1 MTNDALKSML
11 MNDAAALPPAR
22 DIGFVVDVMKR
33 VEQRRLYR
41 NLAWLVIGMTALTAL
56 LFLIMPYVTPAL
68 TTLGQ
73 SVWPLVIIV
82 TVAGFSLTGFEQ
94 ARRAIGLRF

>member
-1 MTNDALKSML
+1 MTNDALKSIL
-11 MNDAAALPPAR
+11 MNDTFITTPAR
-22 DIGFVVDVMKR
+22 DIGFVIEVMKR
-33 VEQRRLYR
+33 VEQRRLYQ
-41 NLAWLVIGMTALTAL
+41 NLAWLVIGTTALTAL

-82 TVAGFSLTGFEQ
+82 TVAGFSLVGVEQ

>member
-1 MTNDALKSML
+1 MKPDPLKAIL
-11 MNDAAALPPAR
+11 TETPPAPPAR

-41 NLAWLVIGMTALTAL
+41 NLVWLVLGTAAVTAL

-73 SVWPLVIIV
+73 SVWPLVIII
-82 TVAGFSLTGFEQ
+82 TVAGFSLIGFEPT
-94 ARRAIGLRF
+94 RRAIGLRF

>member
-1 MTNDALKSML
+1 ML

-33 VEQRRLYR
+33 VEQRRLYQ
-41 NLAWLVIGMTALTAL
+41 NLTWLVLGTAAVTAV
-56 LFLIMPYVTPAL
+56 LFLVMPYVTPAL

>member
-1 MTNDALKSML
+1 MLINDTPAT
-11 MNDAAALPPAR
+11 PPAR

-82 TVAGFSLTGFEQ
+82 TVAGFSFAGFEQ
-94 ARRAIGLRF
+94 ARRAFGLKF